1 MGKLILMSIIIG
13 IIAIPTRAAREP
25 DLRKGLRKVVKQMLI
40 FEVIY
45 LFALRYLWGRFE

>member
-13 IIAIPTRAAREP
+13 MIIIPTRAAREP
-25 DLRKGLRKVVKQMLI
+25 DPRKGLRKVVKEMLI

-45 LFALRYLWGRFE
+45 LLALRYVWGRFE